1 MVTKSNPVN
10 LICLWNLDVSLLS
23 AQSKTSKQSHPFC
36 ITNLP
41 IMQVA
46 CWQLCPNDLLSSQTT
61 HLIAIESLSQKCTW
75 LKAALQ
81 QANRQIAL
89 CKLISDWAVQSTDGN
104 LLILKHGHALIFVF
118 PARTHFCQVILR
130 EYAPNDEV
138 KTWITKAIPTLH
150 YTAVLPKPVLSL
162 TLHTLAAQNQ
172 NKQSRCITQIPF
184 FFLFF
189 FNLSKAAST
198 CSNHEGVPKYTE
210 QAWGNCFS
218 NPL

>member
-1 MVTKSNPVN
+1 MVTKSNPVH

-172 NKQSRCITQIPF
+172 NKQVKQMYHTNPF
-184 FFLFF
+184 FFFF
-189 FNLSKAAST
+189 LISLKQHQPALTTRGSLNIQSR
-198 CSNHEGVPKYTE
+198 HG
-210 QAWGNCFS
+210 GNSFS